1 MIRSRPKRRRRASNK
16 RAGFNYFPD
25 IGDAYFEVY
34 EPGTRLK
41 RRLTVHEV
49 ASKEE
54 AEKLWEAFR
63 AKVKRR
69 AQRVRMIAPTLREF
83 FTEYFEDIR
92 AQVRDHTAD
101 SYEYTIRTHLLP
113 AFGEMRLSQIT
124 SGAVNRWS
132 ARLITAGYSG
142 ATVNAYVNTVRLL
155 LGYALKWDV
164 IDDMP
169 IKKVLEKYD
178 VNLPC
183 NELSL
188 DEERRFLGAFDDEVA
203 FRQWIAKHRPRG
215 EERLIAQNERLH
227 LFGGRR
233 RYGAGIRSDSEAA
246 GVYYRRYRAA
256 KPLFIVAVETGLR
269 RGDLLRLRWSQVKLD
284 DSTIEIVT
292 GKTRRKAF
300 IPISKRC
307 RTALVECRRRAAGG
321 EFVLIDENRQPFA
334 EKSVV
339 RYFAIAKELAGFEN
353 RPFRFH
359 DLRHTYGSKLAR
371 EGVNIEFI
379 AATMAHSSTRMT
391 QRYARPGDT
400 ALERVAEALNRAASR
415 DQEGEVT

>member
-1 MIRSRPKRRRRASNK
+1 MTRSPSRRRRRASKK

-25 IGDAYFEVY
+25 TGDAYFEIY

-41 RRLTVHEV
+41 RRLTLHDI

-54 AEKLWEAFR
+54 AEKLWNAFR

-69 AQRVRMIAPTLREF
+69 AKRVHMIAPTLREF
-83 FTEYFEDIR
+83 FDEYFEDVR

-101 SYEYTIRTHLLP
+101 SYEYTIRTHILP
-113 AFGEMRLSQIT
+113 EFGELRLTDISA
-124 SGAVNRWS
+124 GAVNRWS
-132 ARLITAGYSG
+132 ARLITVGYSG
-142 ATVNAYVNTVRLL
+142 ATVNGYVNTVRLL

-164 IDDMP
+164 IDDVP
-169 IKKVLEKYD
+169 IKKPLEKYD

-188 DEERRFLGAFDDEVA
+188 DEERRFLAAFDDEPA
-203 FRQWIAKHRPRG
+203 FRQWIAKHRPAG
-215 EERLIAQNERLH
+215 EERVALTEDLR
-227 LFGGRR
+227 FGGKR
-233 RYGAGIRSDSEAA
+233 RYGAGIRADSEAA
-246 GVYYRRYRAA
+246 GLYYCRFRAM
-256 KPLFIVAVETGLR
+256 KPIFVVAVETGLR
-269 RGDLLRLRWSQVKLD
+269 RSDLLRLKWSQVN
-284 DSTIEIVT
+284 SAENTIEIVT
-292 GKTRRKAF
+292 GKTKRKAF
-300 IPISKRC
+300 IPISTRC
-307 RTALVECRRRAAGG
+307 RTALTECRARVDNVAFVFVDDAGQ
-321 EFVLIDENRQPFA
+321 RFA
-334 EKSVV
+334 EKTVI
-339 RYFAIAKELAGFEN
+339 RYFGIAKELAGFED

-400 ALERVAEALNRAASR
+400 ALERVAEALDRAADR
-415 DQEGEVT
+415 DQESKVT